1 MTSTIESEIKKA
13 QEKVK
18 YYTSEYPLEHFLN
31 LTRSNKEN
39 AWNTEEQSRFIESL
53 LLGLPMPQVVV
64 YDPSLGEDEEG
75 ENLEIFNGEN
85 SLFTAIDF
93 IKGNLKLEGLKI
105 LTSLN
110 GFKFTD
116 LVLSRQRRFK
126 RITVRAIQIH
136 PGSDLSYWTL

>member
-1 MTSTIESEIKKA
+1 MTSIVESEIKKA

-18 YYTSEYPLEHFLN
+18 YNTVDYSLEYFLS
-31 LTRSNKEN
+31 LTFSIKEN
-39 AWNTEEQSRFIESL
+39 SWSIEEQSHFIESL
-53 LLGLPMPQVVV
+53 LIGLPMPQVVI
-64 YDPSLGEDEEG
+64 YDPFLGEDDEG
-75 ENLEIFNGEN
+75 EHLEIFNGEN
-85 SLFTAIDF
+85 SLSTVIDF

-126 RITVRAIQIH
+126 RITVKTIQIH
-136 PGSDLSYWTL
+136 PQSDLSYWNF